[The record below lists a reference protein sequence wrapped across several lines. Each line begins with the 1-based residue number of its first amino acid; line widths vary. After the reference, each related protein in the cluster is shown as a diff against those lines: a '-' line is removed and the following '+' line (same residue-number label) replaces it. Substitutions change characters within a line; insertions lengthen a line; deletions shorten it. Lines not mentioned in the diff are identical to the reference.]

1 MPWSRR
7 AELGHK
13 EDKARL
19 VQRANATVA
28 DGLWVTGEERIRP
41 PAKALRVADG
51 NPPDSHE
58 YHPFSI
64 GLALPP
70 LRVEV
75 SGC

>member
-7 AELGHK
+7 AELDHK

-19 VQRANATVA
+19 VQRGNATVA

-51 NPPDSHE
+51 TRPIPRSTT
-58 YHPFSI
+58 PF
-64 GLALPP
+64 P
-70 LRVEV
+70 
-75 SGC
+75 